1 MRYKKTIY
9 TILAFSLLGMVWHYF
24 FSYHS
29 KTDVYKRQVA
39 NIITELEDSENI
51 HYITMPKKG
60 QL

>member
-29 KTDVYKRQVA
+29 KTD
-39 NIITELEDSENI
+39 
-51 HYITMPKKG
+51 H
-60 QL
+60 